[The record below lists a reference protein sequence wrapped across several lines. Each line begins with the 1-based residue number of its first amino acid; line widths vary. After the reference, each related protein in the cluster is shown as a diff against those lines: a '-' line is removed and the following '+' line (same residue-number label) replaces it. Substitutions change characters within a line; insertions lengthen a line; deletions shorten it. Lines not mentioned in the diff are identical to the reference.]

1 MTNRNRII
9 YTFLFILTFASL
21 GYVLQQGNS
30 LEENK
35 ISNQS
40 ELGLALSPMFFIHE
54 EFSLDSV
61 YSDILKNAD
70 QPLSKTLFLIILI
83 LLISRMIG
91 LFFRRLGQPTVLGEI
106 LAGVFIGPSVFGF
119 FFPGFYEFLFIGS
132 HAIILNSLSELG
144 LILFMFVIGMQID
157 FVFVFKKSQSI
168 KLISHSL
175 ILIPFFLGIV
185 MAFFYYSDYAPSN
198 IGFFEFSF
206 FFGIAITI
214 TAYPLLARILNEKGL
229 SNSNLGHIA
238 LSTAAFG
245 NIIVWFFLSI
255 LIILIKS
262 SNFNS
267 ILLTIALSITYTLI
281 MIFIIHPF
289 LKRLSEI
296 YVSRE
301 NLTKSAMAI
310 VFLTLFS
317 SAFLTDLIGLHVLI
331 GAFFAGVIMPSDQ
344 KLKDLISERVDYIA
358 LVFLLPL
365 FFAFMGL
372 ATDLTLFAK
381 QDNLILLLV
390 VTIVSIMSKFSVASL
405 TSRAMGM
412 SWRDSLSL
420 GTLMNTRGI
429 MELIVINIGYQLGI
443 IDKVIYTVLVVMTI
457 ATTLITKP
465 LLKYIQSNF
474 FDDDT
479 KQPLEAFRKILISFG
494 QASMGVAL
502 IKLSDFLFSSYRD
515 KTQLTAIHITPTEIL
530 SPEEEA
536 EYKRKS
542 FSDIEDLMSHLN
554 INLEMVHKTTENVTY
569 EILNQAKKTNSRFLF
584 IGAAKSLF
592 TKNILGGKIRS
603 ILNYAPCNVGV
614 LLDNGLDK
622 IKKVLILKKTTNS
635 LGFEKLSYYLQKVHG
650 RTVKQ
655 MTISQFTTLKH
666 DDFKDYQLVLVE
678 LELWK
683 EREEFLEIEL
693 FNLNSSFL
701 IIQFK

>member
-1 MTNRNRII
+1 MTNQNRII
-9 YTFLFILTFASL
+9 YTLVFLLSLTVFGFL
-21 GYVLQQGNS
+21 LYGGNS
-30 LEENK
+30 IEKTKPTIQTESIGPL
-35 ISNQS
+35 
-40 ELGLALSPMFFIHE
+40 FFLIE
-54 EFSLDSV
+54 DFSLDTI
-61 YSDILKNAD
+61 YSDLLKNAD
-70 QPLSKTLFLIILI
+70 HPLSKTLLLIILI
-83 LLISRMIG
+83 LFISRLIG
-91 LFFRRLGQPTVLGEI
+91 LFFRRIGQPTVLGEI
-106 LAGVFIGPSVFGF
+106 IAGVLIGPSVLGIL
-119 FFPGFYEFLFIGS
+119 FPGFHEFLFIGS
-132 HAIILNSLSELG
+132 QSIILSSLSELG

-168 KLISHSL
+168 KLVSHSL
-175 ILIPFFLGIV
+175 IFIPFISGVFL
-185 MAFFYYSDYAPSN
+185 AYLYYNELAPVN
-198 IGFFEFSF
+198 VGFFEYSLFI
-206 FFGIAITI
+206 GISITI

-229 SNSNLGHIA
+229 SNSNLGHTA
-238 LSTAAFG
+238 LSTSAFG
-245 NIIVWFFLSI
+245 NIVVWFLLSI

-262 SNFNS
+262 SSLSS
-267 ILLTIALSITYTLI
+267 IFLTISLAILYTLM
-281 MIFIIHPF
+281 MIFVIHPF
-289 LKRLSEI
+289 LRRLSEI

-317 SAFLTDLIGLHVLI
+317 SAYLTDLIGLHALI

-365 FFAFMGL
+365 FFASMGL
-372 ATDLTLFAK
+372 NTDLTAFK
-381 QDNLILLLV
+381 NQSSIILLCF
-390 VTIVSIMSKFSVASL
+390 VTAISILSKFSAASL
-405 TSRAMGM
+405 SSRAMGM

-429 MELIVINIGYQLGI
+429 MELIVINIGFQLGI
-443 IDKVIYTVLVVMTI
+443 IDSVLYSALVVMTI
-457 ATTLITKP
+457 ITTLITKP
-465 LLKYIQSNF
+465 SLKYIQSNF
-474 FDDDT
+474 FDDDS

-502 IKLSDFLFSSYRD
+502 IKLADFLFSSYRD

-536 EYKRKS
+536 EYKKKS
-542 FSDIEDLMSHLN
+542 FSDIEDLMSNLN
-554 INLEMVHKTTENVTY
+554 LNLEMVHKTTENVTY
-569 EILNQAKKTNSRFLF
+569 EILNQAKKTNSRFLL

-614 LLDNGLDK
+614 LLDNGLDR
-622 IKKVLILKKTTNS
+622 IKKVLILKKTNNS
-635 LGFEKLSYYLQKVHG
+635 LGFEKLTYYLQKIHG
-650 RTVKQ
+650 RMLKQ
-655 MTISQFTTLKH
+655 MTVSQFTTLKH
-666 DDFKDYQLVLVE
+666 EDFKDYQLVLIE

-693 FNLNSSFL
+693 LNLSSSFL